1 MSVIDILSNGNY
13 IVVNKKIASELGLC
27 EAILLG
33 ELASEHKYWSNTE
46 NLEDGFFYSTVE
58 NIKENTTLSKDQQ
71 RSAMN
76 TLKEKGIV
84 TVILKGIPAKRY
96 VRINE
101 DAVIPYILD
110 KFVQNGL
117 TSSYQTSD
125 QVVVKHDSKLSENTT
140 TSCRETEQQVVGK
153 YGGNN
158 NNNNNNKKESK
169 KERPQSGYDAILAEI
184 PDDALRETYL
194 DYIKMRKMIKA
205 PMTDRALRMLISK
218 VEQLEPGNTERQ
230 KLLLDTAIL
239 NNWKSVYPLKDN
251 QTRSYGRTAEEKNA
265 GYCINPNED
274 SLDDLFP

>member
-13 IVVNKKIASELGLC
+13 IVVNKKIASDLGLY

-46 NLEDGFFYSTVE
+46 KLEDGFFYSTVE
-58 NIKENTTLSKDQQ
+58 NIKENTTLSRKQQ
-71 RSAMN
+71 TRAMN
-76 TLKEKGIV
+76 TLEEKGIV
-84 TVILKGIPAKRY
+84 TAVLKGIPAKRY

-101 DAVIPYILD
+101 DSILPYLLD
-110 KFVQNGL
+110 KFVPNGL
-117 TSSYQTSD
+117 TSSSQTDELVSP
-125 QVVVKHDSKLSENTT
+125 KRTI
-140 TSCRETEQQVVGK
+140 
-153 YGGNN
+153 NN
-158 NNNNNNKKESK
+158 NNNNNNKQESK
-169 KERPQSGYDAILAEI
+169 KESIKERKHSGYDEILATI
-184 PDDALRETYL
+184 ADDNLRDTYL
-194 DYIKMRKMIKA
+194 EYIKMRKRIKA
-205 PMTDRALRMLISK
+205 PMTDRALQMLINK

-251 QTRSYGRTAEEKNA
+251 QTRAYGRTAEEKNA

>member
-1 MSVIDILSNGNY
+1 MSVIDILSSGNY

-33 ELASEHKYWSNTE
+33 ELASEHKYWANIE
-46 NLEDGFFYSTVE
+46 KLEDGFFYSTVE
-58 NIKENTTLSKDQQ
+58 NIKENTTLSRKQQ
-71 RSAMN
+71 TRAMN
-76 TLKEKGIV
+76 TLEEKGIV
-84 TVILKGIPAKRY
+84 PAVLKGIPAKRY

-101 DAVIPYILD
+101 DSILPYLLD
-110 KFVQNGL
+110 KFVPNGL
-117 TSSYQTSD
+117 TSSSQTDELVSP
-125 QVVVKHDSKLSENTT
+125 KRTI
-140 TSCRETEQQVVGK
+140 
-153 YGGNN
+153 NN
-158 NNNNNNKKESK
+158 NNNNNNKQESK
-169 KERPQSGYDAILAEI
+169 KESIKERTHSGYDEILAAI
-184 PDDALRETYL
+184 ADDNLRETYL
-194 DYIKMRKMIKA
+194 EYIKMRKMIKA
-205 PMTDRALRMLISK
+205 PMTDRALQMLINK

>member
-13 IVVNKKIASELGLC
+13 IVVNKKIASDLGLY

-33 ELASEHKYWSNTE
+33 ELASEHKYWANIE
-46 NLEDGFFYSTVE
+46 KLEDGFFYSTVE
-58 NIKENTTLSKDQQ
+58 NIKENTTLSRKQQ
-71 RSAMN
+71 TRAMN
-76 TLKEKGIV
+76 TLEDKGIV
-84 TVILKGIPAKRY
+84 TAVLKGIPAKRY

-101 DAVIPYILD
+101 DAILPYLLD
-110 KFVQNGL
+110 KLVPNGL
-117 TSSYQTSD
+117 TSSSQTD
-125 QVVVKHDSKLSENTT
+125 EL
-140 TSCRETEQQVVGK
+140 VGAK
-153 YGGNN
+153 RTLN

-169 KERPQSGYDAILAEI
+169 KESIKERNHSGYDEILATI
-184 PDDALRETYL
+184 ADDNLREAYL
-194 DYIKMRKMIKA
+194 EYIKMRKMIKA
-205 PMTDRALRMLISK
+205 PMTDRAIQMLINK